1 MLPQNFPLRRAFPGV
16 AHANPQ
22 QFYLPSSWGPSSQ
35 ALGRKAYQVFDD
47 KWRYRK
53 VGPSWPGGRS
63 AIDPIL
69 SAPSRRSEH
78 DERVRITKCWMQ
90 AFGTDR
96 SGSQQEGTRG
106 GRMIA
111 SDRGRRQLRPP
122 HQWSCASPLCKRGS
136 ESRAHSSG
144 DISVWLSGTVVIP
157 CRRLPICTARAATL
171 GDIKLRWSYFPTFT
185 EDLHRLADWLKKCGV
200 ETVAMESTSV
210 YWIPL
215 FQILEARNFEVCLVN
230 ARYFQNV
237 PGRRTDVSDCQW
249 LRYLHSVGL
258 LRPSFRPADQVCVL
272 RSPVRHRD
280 SLIQTAATHVL
291 RMQKALD
298 QMNLQIHHVISDI
311 TGLTGLRII
320 DAILA
325 GKRDA
330 KELAAL
336 RDARIK
342 ATEETIIKSLVGDYR
357 REHLFTL
364 RQSLAAYRSYQKLVA
379 ECDREIEQQLKLF
392 DDRVDRKA
400 KPLAPPKVRRHKLFG
415 NEPSFDLRGHLYRIF
430 GVDLTEVPGIN
441 ILTAHTLLAEV
452 GPDLSRFSSASAF
465 ASWLGLCPDNVS
477 FRQASARNWHCFS
490 EGYPGSLLSGGGFIG
505 VALTSR
511 VVFLQ
516 PR

>member
-1 MLPQNFPLRRAFPGV
+1 M
-16 AHANPQ
+16 
-22 QFYLPSSWGPSSQ
+22 
-35 ALGRKAYQVFDD
+35 
-47 KWRYRK
+47 
-53 VGPSWPGGRS
+53 
-63 AIDPIL
+63 
-69 SAPSRRSEH
+69 
-78 DERVRITKCWMQ
+78 
-90 AFGTDR
+90 
-96 SGSQQEGTRG
+96 
-106 GRMIA
+106 
-111 SDRGRRQLRPP
+111 
-122 HQWSCASPLCKRGS
+122 
-136 ESRAHSSG
+136 SRAKKRKLKASKSASELPVLKPNAAG
-144 DISVWLSGTVVIP
+144 VDIGATEIFVAVPADRDPEPV
-157 CRRLPICTARAATL
+157 RA
-171 GDIKLRWSYFPTFT
+171 FPTFT

-272 RSPVRHRD
+272 RSLVRHRD

-400 KPLAPPKVRRHKLFG
+400 KPLVPPKVRRHKLFG

-465 ASWLGLCPDNVS
+465 ASWLGLCPDNDI
-477 FRQASARNWHCFS
+477 
-490 EGYPGSLLSGGGFIG
+490 SGGKKLSVKTRRVNNRAAWALRMAANALRNSRSWLGDYYRRMRAKLGAPKAITAAAHKLARIIYHLLTTHQSYDETIFAHRQEQTRRRAETMLRAQAQALGFQLTP
-505 VALTSR
+505 VA
-511 VVFLQ
+511 Q
-516 PR
+516 IQA